1 VSGGII
7 SKNIRRFGRTT
18 KGVLEG
24 VRWLEDRGAVFIPCE
39 EKLDTST
46 PMGRFVLTI
55 LAALGQME
63 LEERAVGWKTKRDS
77 LVLSGKSVAKI
88 PFGYAK
94 GERGELV
101 PDPKT
106 RDYLVGVFQRRATGQ
121 TWTQIADWL
130 QDEGVPKRYS
140 TASWKQTDVAKLAA
154 NDVYLGIATN
164 GDVRNENAHK
174 ALVSPELWYAVKGI
188 RDNHRSKNAHSKIDA
203 PLGGGY
209 VRCSSCG
216 VGLTRTTSTERDG
229 KKYGFYICRNPEC
242 RKSSIS
248 AAALEPYVYEVI
260 AKTAVLKVEEPYEA
274 DAARD
279 AARQAVETAQAAIQ
293 GFDATWADQG
303 LDPVA
308 AISMRKALEVRL
320 DEARKRLADLPVDVV
335 DWRTQVRKTYE
346 EWSQTLGIEF
356 DPEDDVRVIEKQFT
370 EGVTGAWLYELLAD
384 GGETA
389 REVVRQNLKRVVV
402 TGKSATPGK
411 PESRKSV
418 EARVEV
424 EVIP

>member
-1 VSGGII
+1 VAGG
-7 SKNIRRFGRTT
+7 SWRGLHPVRGEARHLHADGALRPHDPRGARADGVGGAGRR
-18 KGVLEG
+18 
-24 VRWLEDRGAVFIPCE
+24 LEDQARLARLEREVGGEDPFRVRE
-39 EKLDTST
+39 
-46 PMGRFVLTI
+46 GR
-55 LAALGQME
+55 AR
-63 LEERAVGWKTKRDS
+63 RARAGSEDEGLPRRR
-77 LVLSGKSVAKI
+77 LPA
-88 PFGYAK
+88 
-94 GERGELV
+94 
-101 PDPKT
+101 
-106 RDYLVGVFQRRATGQ
+106 RRATGQ